1 MLNSPLRCALK
12 PLLMAI
18 RAGNST
24 PSVPSFYFN
33 FSNPQNVTLGAAQ
46 ARGTIAS
53 TQNAHI
59 TMSASLSRVVGVA
72 PLYVNID
79 MTGTTSDLTANATH
93 DLFYSVNWGDSGAGQ
108 WANGVQSPGL
118 TDKNWS
124 FGPVGGHVFET
135 PGTYLVTPTSTDGVN
150 SAAKPGYVTVLDPNV
165 VYDPA
170 YGAGYETICISNS
183 NNFTGAP
190 GTGALPGVATYINR
204 SGDTDMYAAL
214 NTYKGSNKRILFCK
228 ADSWTCS
235 ASNTFTGI
243 AGMTISGYG
252 TGVAR
257 TAVFNASASDT
268 MVSVTPSYWSAG
280 GSVFYFDAGNS
291 DIRVHNFKIASN
303 SAVKAVGIGAT
314 ISGILVSKVE
324 IRECSAGFSAPGPT
338 GAVDSVIDQHC
349 MYECLVDDLYGY
361 TGVDT
366 PRRNV
371 TTTTAVADFGVVTVN
386 GVSTHPYQIGYRV
399 SFPEATAG
407 TAQFP
412 STGTAPTNFVIANN
426 PSYTSYFVSADSF
439 TTTTF
444 RLAPTLADALAGTAT
459 ITPGSTG
466 TYPLFAA
473 GISGGIGAFVAFV
486 RGGIMGCYLDSCN
499 HGEQTLRIPFLNR
512 AHINNNFIARP
523 NQGKGILKIHS
534 CIYASIPKYT
544 EKFVVSANVLSLR
557 NGFSL
562 GSTVAGVTITEVGN
576 SSMGITNGGASGYEK
591 VRNGII
597 ENNITQGCLGNPKN
611 STGSTFVVL
620 GGPNFT
626 VRNNIADFSVGDRN
640 SSVTGADT
648 HTFTQFAAVSS
659 STDDPT
665 TGIRIYNNTLYSNL
679 VNAEVACFVNVGS
692 PTKVTATGLSSTG
705 VFTSTETHYLVVGSK
720 VRFVGTPPSPFLTA
734 TDYYVTA
741 TSLGTTTFTL
751 NSTVG
756 GGGAPTAITLDGTC
770 YVYRSAQVNDLQIK
784 NNLWYFKNRATAGVN
799 VYLSGTP
806 TAVPTAVVETPNT
819 NTVQTA
825 LIDPLFAVQPPV
837 APADWRPG
845 TGSYAIGSGATV
857 PVLSDFNNVT
867 RVGAGNHLGAVL
879 P

>member
-1 MLNSPLRCALK
+1 MSFRFTK
-12 PLLMAI
+12 LLQAI

-33 FSNPQNVTLGAAQ
+33 FSNPQNVTLGAEQ
-46 ARGTIAS
+46 ARGNITS

-165 VYDPA
+165 VY
-170 YGAGYETICISNS
+170 AGTDTICISHS

-190 GTGALPGVATYINR
+190 SGATQVNTAGN
-204 SGDTDMYAAL
+204 TDMYAAL
-214 NTYKGSNKRILFCK
+214 NTYKASNKRILFCK

-235 ASNTFTGI
+235 AQNTFTGI

-252 TGVAR
+252 TGAAR

-268 MVSVTPSYWSAG
+268 LVSVTPSYWSAG
-280 GSVFYFDAGNS
+280 GSVFYFDAENS

-314 ISGILVSKVE
+314 ISGILVAKIE
-324 IRECSAGFSAPGPT
+324 IRECSAGFSAPGPV
-338 GAVDSVIDQHC
+338 GSVDSVLDEHC

-361 TGVDT
+361 SGVDT
-366 PRRNV
+366 PRANV
-371 TTTTAVADFGVVTVN
+371 TTTNGVADIAATG
-386 GVSTHPYQIGYRV
+386 HYYAIGYKV
-399 SFPEATAG
+399 HFPTAG
-407 TAQFP
+407 EGTTQFP
-412 STGTAPTNFVIANN
+412 STGTFPTGFAVTTGYFISSAGFGAN
-426 PSYTSYFVSADSF
+426 S
-439 TTTTF
+439 F
-444 RLAPTLADALAGTAT
+444 RLAPTQADALAGTNT
-459 ITPGSTG
+459 ITPTSSG
-466 TYPLFAA
+466 TYPLFSN

-499 HGEQTLRIPFLNR
+499 HGEQTLRTPFLDR

-562 GSTVAGVTITEVGN
+562 GSTVAGVTITEVGD

-597 ENNITQGCLGNPKN
+597 ETNITQGCLGNPKS

-626 VRNNIADFSVGDRN
+626 VRNNIADFSVGDRD
-640 SSVTGADT
+640 SPVTGVDPY
-648 HTFTQFAAVSS
+648 TFTQFAAVSS
-659 STDDPT
+659 ATDDPT
-665 TGIRIYNNTLYSNL
+665 TGVRLYNNTLYSNIA
-679 VNAEVACFVNVGS
+679 NAQVACFVNVNS
-692 PTKVTATGLSSTG
+692 PTKVTATGLSSTS
-705 VFTSTETHYLVVGSK
+705 VFTSTATHYLVVGSK
-720 VRFVGTPPSPFLTA
+720 VWFPPGTTPPAPFVASTFP
-734 TDYYVTA
+734 TPTYYYVTA
-741 TSLGTTTFTL
+741 TSLGATTFTL

-770 YVYRSAQVNDLQIK
+770 YVYRSNEVNDLRIQ

-799 VYLSGTP
+799 VYLGGNP

-837 APADWRPG
+837 ALADWRPG

-857 PVLSDFNNVT
+857 PVLRDFNNVT
-867 RVGAGNHLGAVL
+867 RVGGTYDLGAVL